1 MYWVDF
7 SNSQSGSKPEHKKIK
22 GVVNLHDIYNVLQV
36 LSPFIM
42 GVLAW
47 ILSNKKSDRDY
58 IKDENDRLLKRID
71 TLTKRVD
78 DLTAENDRLRKELL
92 DKKG

>member
-1 MYWVDF
+1 M
-7 SNSQSGSKPEHKKIK
+7 
-22 GVVNLHDIYNVLQV
+22 HDIYNVLQV
-36 LSPFIM
+36 LLPFIT

-47 ILSNKKSDRDY
+47 ILSSKKGDRDY